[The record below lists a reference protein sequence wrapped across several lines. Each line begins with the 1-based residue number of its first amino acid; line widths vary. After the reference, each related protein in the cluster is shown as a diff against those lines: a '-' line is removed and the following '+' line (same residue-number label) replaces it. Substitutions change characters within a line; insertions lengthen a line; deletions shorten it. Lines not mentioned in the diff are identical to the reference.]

1 VRRYLA
7 ELIASFIVV
16 FAAAGAVVADVF
28 LTHVRLADS
37 FGPLGIVA
45 AYGLAVAIAMLAV
58 MPISG
63 GHVNPVITVSA
74 YVARR
79 ISPAD
84 AGGYLVAQLLGAVLA
99 AFVLKGIVPKSAFQ
113 FASGGAPGLAQGIS
127 VLKGSLVEL
136 VLTFFLAFTFW
147 AVCLDERGPRALAPF
162 AVGTVIALGGLAGA
176 AFTGAAMNPARWLGP
191 ALASGHYGNW
201 PVWVAGPLLGALLGS
216 LAYEALF
223 MVEPGESVEVTVD
236 EEEDEEEESPVL
248 PTPPEPGTPTVAPTV
263 FPPGPS
269 ATEPEAGS
277 DG

>member
-1 VRRYLA
+1 MRRYLA

-45 AYGLAVAIAMLAV
+45 AYALAVAIAMLVV
-58 MPISG
+58 MPVSG

-79 ISPAD
+79 ISLAD
-84 AGGYLVAQLLGAVLA
+84 AGGYLVAQLAGAVLA
-99 AFVLKGIVPKSAFQ
+99 AFVLKGIVPKTAFQ

-136 VLTFFLAFTFW
+136 VLTFLLAFTFW
-147 AVCLDERGPRALAPF
+147 AVCLDGRGPRALAPF
-162 AVGTVIALGGLAGA
+162 AVGAVIALGGLAGA

-191 ALASGHYGNW
+191 ALASGQYGNW
-201 PVWVAGPLLGALLGS
+201 LVWVAGPLLGALLGS
-216 LAYEALF
+216 LAYEAVF
-223 MVEPGESVEVTVD
+223 MVERVEPEEIGEVTVD
-236 EEEDEEEESPVL
+236 EEEEPPVL
-248 PTPPEPGTPTVAPTV
+248 EAPAEAGTPTEAAP
-263 FPPGPS
+263 G
-269 ATEPEAGS
+269 AGAE
-277 DG
+277 G